1 MLQEVKKIFLAGVGA
16 AVMTYDKA
24 LEIIEQLVARGKL
37 TVEEGKELSEELK
50 KDIKEKAELAKNKA
64 SNKIQDLKS
73 VTKDD
78 VNEILKSFDFAT
90 KSEIDDIKVRITK
103 LEEELKNK

>member
-37 TVEEGKELSEELK
+37 TVELK
-50 KDIKEKAELAKNKA
+50 KDINEKAELAKNKA